1 MSGSQQIVKNAVVIG
16 ASSGI
21 GKELAK
27 ILASNGY
34 NVGLVARRLNLLTEL
49 AKELPPPVFVKAID
63 VSKPVEAMLL
73 LRELIAEMNGVDLFV
88 VSAGVGF
95 INQDLDWEREQETIA
110 VNVSGFTAAVNVAV
124 EHLRARGAGHIVGIS
139 SVAALR
145 GHGDAPAYNA
155 SKAFMSNYM
164 QGLRQKFSKLNLP
177 IVVTDVQ
184 PGFVNTAMAK
194 GDGLFWVAPPE
205 KAARQIFDAIRQRKK
220 QVYVT
225 KRWRI
230 IACFLKAIPD
240 WLYHRL

>member
-1 MSGSQQIVKNAVVIG
+1 MKNAVVIG

-21 GKELAK
+21 GRELAK

-34 NVGLVARRLNLLTEL
+34 SIGLVARRLNLLSEL
-49 AKELPPPVFVKAID
+49 GRELPNPVFVKAID
-63 VSKPVEAMLL
+63 VSKPVEAMPL

-88 VSAGVGF
+88 VSAGVGC
-95 INQDLDWEREQETIA
+95 INRDLDWEREQETIA
-110 VNVSGFTAAVNVAV
+110 VNVSGFVAAVNVAV
-124 EHLRARGAGHIVGIS
+124 EHLQTRGSGHIVGIS
-139 SVAALR
+139 SLAALR
-145 GHGDAPAYNA
+145 GNGEAPAYNA
-155 SKAFMSNYM
+155 SKAFLSNYM
-164 QGLRQKFSKLNLP
+164 QGLRHKFSKLNLP

-194 GDGLFWVAPPE
+194 GDGLFWVTSPE
-205 KAARQIFDAIRQRKK
+205 KVARQIFDAIRKRKK

-230 IACFLKAIPD
+230 IAWFLKAIPD